1 MADESEFWIR
11 LRNQFVK
18 ILKHPER
25 RIELLEVV
33 LGETFRFRH
42 PDSIPKVNAAFA
54 RFTHETFTQYYVSAA
69 VLIVRLAY
77 MYAPLVKFENGPGS
91 VRRFTREERFSST
104 KQSWRRAI
112 HCRRDDL

>member
-11 LRNQFVK
+11 LRNPFVR

-91 VRRFTREERFSST
+91 VRRFTR
-104 KQSWRRAI
+104 
-112 HCRRDDL
+112 